1 VSKRFRFQASVPEP
15 TEDARSLRTAIMAL
29 KELVE
34 TLAGQRGKPYDV
46 AVTFGDLV
54 QLGLIT
60 DPDIPQGIG
69 SDNLQRP
76 G

>member
-1 VSKRFRFQASVPEP
+1 MPRRRQTSIPEP
-15 TEDARSLRTAIMAL
+15 TEDVRSLRTAVMAL

-34 TLAGQRGKPYDV
+34 TLAGQRGKAYDA
-46 AVTFGDLV
+46 AVTYGDLV
-54 QLGLIT
+54 ALGIIS

-69 SDNLQRP
+69 SDHLQRP

>member
-1 VSKRFRFQASVPEP
+1 MSRRRGASVPEP
-15 TEDARSLRTAIMAL
+15 TEDVRSLRASVMAL
-29 KELVE
+29 KEVVE
-34 TLAGQRGKPYDV
+34 VLAGQRGKAYDV

-54 QLGLIT
+54 QLGLIS

-69 SDNLQRP
+69 SDHLQRP